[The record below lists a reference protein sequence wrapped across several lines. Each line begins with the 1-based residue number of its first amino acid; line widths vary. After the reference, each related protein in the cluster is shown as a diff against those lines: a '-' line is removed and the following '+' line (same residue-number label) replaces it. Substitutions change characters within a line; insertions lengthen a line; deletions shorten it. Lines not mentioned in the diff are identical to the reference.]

1 MKDLIRGTIYSK
13 PDKVIEA
20 YKYFKK
26 TPGIKIINI
35 KEKIDDLNNI
45 TVNFIFEGKMIGEMQ
60 FQYQD
65 QTDEQKE
72 RYHANHFIYEL
83 IRAKVKIEM
92 LAALNKKAAYMS
104 KHEQLK
110 PLSKL

>member
-1 MKDLIRGTIYSK
+1 MKTCKDKCNTLLWHIFDAKTKREIDIAQDMKDLIRGTIYSK

-65 QTDEQKE
+65 
-72 RYHANHFIYEL
+72 
-83 IRAKVKIEM
+83 
-92 LAALNKKAAYMS
+92 
-104 KHEQLK
+104 
-110 PLSKL
+110 